1 VTALPSGHRLGPYDI
16 VAPLGAGGM
25 GEVYRARDT
34 RLGRD
39 VAVKALPAAAVADPE
54 RISRFRREA
63 QILAGLTHPHI
74 ATLYGLEEAG
84 DSQFLVMEL
93 VEGGTLATRLASGPL
108 AVRDALTI
116 ARQIA
121 DALQAAHDRGIIHR
135 DLKPANI
142 AFTAEGH
149 SKVLDFGL
157 AKALVAGG
165 NAATVAADATKSGVV
180 LGTVAYMS
188 PEQARGQPLD
198 KRTDIFS
205 FGCVFYE
212 MLTARNPFARST
224 LSDTVVAILGSEPD
238 WTLLPS
244 QTPERVRWLL
254 RRCLEKDPR
263 RRLHDIADARIE
275 LDEALTAG
283 TGSGAMPAAAAASMR
298 WSRMRE
304 AAAWTAAAVLLL
316 TLGMLYW
323 RREAPDPS
331 AADERVVSA
340 AIPLPNLA
348 TAAAP
353 EQVTRFAV
361 SPDGRRIA
369 YVGNAPGGGTMLW
382 VRPLDT
388 AVAQPIAGTEGGI
401 YPFWSPDSRQ
411 LGFIWRPTAEISVL
425 SGQLKRVSLDGGAP
439 VTLADLSF
447 SSLSA
452 WNHEGVILFT
462 PAGNAPL
469 HQVSSSSGADSTAAT
484 TLDTAAGHVQHAQ
497 PSFLPDGR
505 HFLYAAV
512 GSLQGGATTPTG
524 IYVGRLGEPSFA
536 KLLVENAS
544 QPAYA
549 GGRLLFVRSGTLLAQ
564 PFDAT
569 RLALEGTPV
578 PIMERVLT
586 SASGGGIGGAYSVS
600 NDVLVYQTTAAV
612 GSQLAWFDR
621 RGTEVGRLGEQADWV
636 DVALSPDGTRAASS
650 RADPVLG
657 TRDIWTFDVKRG
669 IGERFTWGPT
679 DDFAPVW
686 GPGGRRLIFSSLRE
700 GRVDLYEKSQT
711 TGPERRIADEGLA
724 LGKFA
729 ADWSP
734 DGESVL
740 FIAGGRT
747 IARSDIML
755 LPARG
760 GAARAF
766 VETSLVETQARFS
779 GDGRWIAY
787 AANVSGR
794 LEVYVKPHGRAGEPR
809 QVSANGG
816 SWPQWRR
823 DNAEIVFVA
832 PDETFMAA
840 QVRVNGDELA
850 VGDIRPL
857 FKTRLRTR
865 IRLDAYPYDM
875 TPDGQQFLVNAL
887 IEENLATPLSVI
899 LNWGHLLRP

>member
-1 VTALPSGHRLGPYDI
+1 
-16 VAPLGAGGM
+16 M
-25 GEVYRARDT
+25 GEVYRARDR

-39 VAVKALPAAAVADPE
+39 VAVKALPATAVADPE

-74 ATLYGLEEAG
+74 ATLYGLEEAD

-93 VEGGTLATRLASGPL
+93 VEGGTLANRLASGPL

-157 AKALVAGG
+157 AKALVADG

-224 LSDTVVAILGSEPD
+224 VSDTVVAILGSEPD

-254 RRCLEKDPR
+254 RRCLEKDAR

-275 LDEALTAG
+275 LDEALIAG
-283 TGSGAMPAAAAASMR
+283 TDSGAMPAAAAASMR
-298 WSRMRE
+298 WFRMRE
-304 AAAWTAAAVLLL
+304 AAAWTAAGVLFL
-316 TLGMLYW
+316 TLGTLYW
-323 RREAPDPS
+323 RRDAPDTS

-388 AVAQPIAGTEGGI
+388 AVAQPVSGTEGGT

-439 VTLADLSF
+439 VTLADLRF

-452 WNHEGVILFT
+452 WNQEGVILFT

-469 HQVSSSSGADSTAAT
+469 HQVSSSSGGDSTAAT

-505 HFLYAAV
+505 HFLYSAV

-524 IYVGRLGEPSFA
+524 VYVGRLGEPSFA
-536 KLLVENAS
+536 QLLVANAS

-564 PFDAT
+564 PFDAA
-569 RLALEGTPV
+569 RLVLEGTPV

-612 GSQLAWFDR
+612 GSQLAWLDR

-679 DDFAPVW
+679 DEFAPVW
-686 GPGGRRLIFSSLRE
+686 APDSRRLVFSSLRE
-700 GRVDLYEKSQT
+700 GRVDLYEKSQA
-711 TGPERRIADEGLA
+711 TGPEQRIPDEGLA

-766 VETSLVETQARFS
+766 VDTSLVETQARFS

-794 LEVYVKPHGRAGEPR
+794 LEVYVKPYGRAGEPR

-823 DNAEIVFVA
+823 DNSEIVFAA

-840 QVRVNGDELA
+840 QVRINGDELT

-875 TPDGQQFLVNAL
+875 TPDGQQFLVNKL
-887 IEENLATPLSVI
+887 IEENLSTPLSVI
-899 LNWGHLLRP
+899 INWPRLLRP

>member
-1 VTALPSGHRLGPYDI
+1 MTALRSGHRLGPYEI

-25 GEVYRARDT
+25 GEVYRARDP

-39 VAVKALPAAAVADPE
+39 VAVKALPATAVADPE

-74 ATLYGLEEAG
+74 AALYGLEEA
-84 DSQFLVMEL
+84 DASQFLVMEL
-93 VEGGTLATRLASGPL
+93 VEGGTLADRLASGPL

-157 AKALVAGG
+157 AKALTAEA

-205 FGCVFYE
+205 FGCVLYE
-212 MLTARNPFARST
+212 MLTARHPFARPT
-224 LSDTVVAILGSEPD
+224 VSDTVVAILGSEPD
-238 WTLLPS
+238 WTFLPS

-254 RRCLEKDPR
+254 RRCLERDAR

-283 TGSGAMPAAAAASMR
+283 TDSGAVSAAAAASMP
-298 WSRMRE
+298 WSRIRE
-304 AAAWTAAAVLLL
+304 AAAWTAAGVLFL
-316 TLGMLYW
+316 TLGILYW
-323 RREAPDPS
+323 RREAPHTS
-331 AADERVVSA
+331 VADDGVVSA

-348 TAAAP
+348 SAAAP
-353 EQVTRFAV
+353 EQVVRFAV

-388 AVAQPIAGTEGGI
+388 AIAQPIAGTEGGT

-411 LGFIWRPTAEISVL
+411 LGFIRRSTTEISVL
-425 SGQLKRVSLDGGAP
+425 TGQLERVSLDGGAP
-439 VTLADLSF
+439 VTLADVRF

-452 WNHEGVILFT
+452 WNHEGIVLFT

-469 HQVSSSSGADSTAAT
+469 HQVLSSSGGDSTPAT

-536 KLLVENAS
+536 KLLVQNAS

-549 GGRLLFVRSGTLLAQ
+549 GGHLLFVRSGTLLAQ
-564 PFDAT
+564 PFDPA
-569 RLALEGTPV
+569 RLALAGTPMPV
-578 PIMERVLT
+578 MERVLT
-586 SASGGGIGGAYSVS
+586 SASGGIGAAYSVS
-600 NDVLVYQTTAAV
+600 NDVLVCQTTAAV
-612 GSQLAWFDR
+612 TSELAWLDR
-621 RGTEVGRLGEQADWV
+621 RGTALGRLGERADWL

-650 RADPVLG
+650 RLDPALG
-657 TRDIWTFDVKRG
+657 TRDIWTFDVRRG
-669 IGERFTWGPT
+669 LGERFTSHPA

-686 GPGGRRLIFSSLRE
+686 GPDSRHLVFSSFRD
-700 GRVDLYEKSQT
+700 GRVDLHQKSQAT
-711 TGPERRIADEGLA
+711 EAEQQVPDEGLA
-724 LGKFA
+724 LGMFA

-734 DGESVL
+734 DGESIL

-747 IARSDIML
+747 IGRSDIMV

-766 VETSLVETQARFS
+766 LATSLVETQARFS

-787 AANVSGR
+787 TMNVSGR
-794 LEVYVKPHGRAGEPR
+794 LEVYVKPYGRGGEPH

-823 DNAEIVFVA
+823 DSSEVVFVA

-840 QVRVNGDELA
+840 AVRIDGDELT
-850 VGDIRPL
+850 VGEIRPL
-857 FKTRLRTR
+857 FKSRLRTR
-865 IRLDAYPYDM
+865 LRLDAYPYDM
-875 TPDGQQFLVNAL
+875 TPDGQRFLVNIL
-887 IEENLATPLSVI
+887 IEENRSTAATVI
-899 LNWGHLLRP
+899 VNWPGLLKP